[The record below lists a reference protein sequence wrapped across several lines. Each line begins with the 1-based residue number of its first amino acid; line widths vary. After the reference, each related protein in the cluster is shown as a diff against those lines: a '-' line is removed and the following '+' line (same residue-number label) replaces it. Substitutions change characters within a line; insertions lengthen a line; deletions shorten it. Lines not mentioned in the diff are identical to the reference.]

1 MLGARFTT
9 HHTTI
14 IMKMLIMTLLTVGT
28 LSWSSLA
35 FCGEIHDAAADG
47 NLEKVKLLIKDKP
60 DLVFSKDTN
69 GLTALHWAVN
79 RDHKEVLE
87 FLLANKAD
95 VNAKVNDGGTAL
107 HMAVGNSNKY
117 LVALLLA
124 NKADVNAADN
134 SGHTPLSGAA
144 VTGQKDM
151 VELLLAFK
159 ADIKDALRLA
169 VMFKHDDVARLL
181 REEGGHE

>member
-1 MLGARFTT
+1 
-9 HHTTI
+9 
-14 IMKMLIMTLLTVGT
+14 MKMLIMTLLTVGS

-35 FCGEIHDAAADG
+35 LCGEIHDAAAEG
-47 NLEKVKLLIKDKP
+47 NLEKVRLLLKDKP

-79 RDHKEVLE
+79 RDHKEVLD

-95 VNAKVNDGGTAL
+95 VNAKVKDGGTAL

-117 LVALLLA
+117 LAALLLA

-134 SGHTPLSGAA
+134 SGHTPLGGAA

-159 ADIKDALRLA
+159 ADIKDALHLA